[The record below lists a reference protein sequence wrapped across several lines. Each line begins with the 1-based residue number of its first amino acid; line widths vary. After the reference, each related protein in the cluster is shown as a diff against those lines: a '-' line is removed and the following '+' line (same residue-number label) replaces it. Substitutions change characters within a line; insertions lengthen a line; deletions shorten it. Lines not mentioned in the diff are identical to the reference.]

1 MIPHILSVKC
11 YNGILCACGIHNILF
26 ALNKY
31 QQLAHELSS
40 WIVGNLSQTLIS
52 IFHACMEHGVWWHLI
67 HHKGKIKALCMT
79 NLKKSLSMSLSCFS
93 MDSCKDVDIS
103 LQEWKARCA
112 QPLIK
117 DPSLPWLSTLELRSF
132 CSISSLSPKWFMA
145 RNRTQIT
152 RCTS

>member
-1 MIPHILSVKC
+1 MEIGDEDGVKACKPRSSLHQAQLILTSWSW
-11 YNGILCACGIHNILF
+11 
-26 ALNKY
+26 
-31 QQLAHELSS
+31 LADELSS
-40 WIVGNLSQTLIS
+40 WLFSNLSQTLIL
-52 IFHACMEHGVWWHLI
+52 IFHGCMDHGVWWHLI

-93 MDSCKDVDIS
+93 MDSCKDVGIS
-103 LQEWKARCA
+103 LQEWKARCT

-117 DPSLPWLSTLELRSF
+117 DPSLSWLSTLELNSF
-132 CSISSLSPKWFMA
+132 CSISSLSPKWFMG